1 MSKIIYKDDEITIKE
16 ISVFGTQMQVE
27 KMIPVYVCDMFI
39 KNVLFKS
46 KLHAHY
52 LPYHRN
58 KPEEGKTVWERLPN
72 KKSPIFKKLS
82 DQYQTPLKN
91 IDYETKDYDIG
102 GLEIS
107 NDISS
112 IIIDNESLKRELK
125 LKMVLE

>member
-1 MSKIIYKDDEITIKE
+1 MKIIYKDENITIKE
-16 ISVFGTQMQVE
+16 ISDSKIQVE

-58 KPEEGKTVWERLPN
+58 KPEEGKTVWERLPD
-72 KKSPIFKKLS
+72 KKSPVFKKLS
-82 DQYQTPLKN
+82 DQYQTPLKQ

-107 NDISS
+107 NDISI
-112 IIIDNESLKRELK
+112 IIIDNENLKRELK

>member
-1 MSKIIYKDDEITIKE
+1 MTKIIYKDEKITIKE
-16 ISVFGTQMQVE
+16 ISDKKIQVE
-27 KMIPVYVCDMFI
+27 KMISVYVCDMFI

-58 KPEEGKTVWERLPN
+58 KPEEGKTVWERLPD
-72 KKSPIFKKLS
+72 KKSPIFLKLS
-82 DQYQTPLKN
+82 NQYQTPLNN

-112 IIIDNESLKRELK
+112 IIIDNENLKRELK

>member
-1 MSKIIYKDDEITIKE
+1 MKIIYTDENITIKE
-16 ISVFGTQMQVE
+16 ISDSKIQVE

-46 KLHAHY
+46 KLHTHY

-58 KPEEGKTVWERLPN
+58 KPEEGKTVWERLPD
-72 KKSPIFKKLS
+72 KKSPVFKKLS
-82 DQYQTPLKN
+82 DQYQTPFKN

-107 NDISS
+107 NDISI
-112 IIIDNESLKRELK
+112 IIIDNENLKRELK

>member
-1 MSKIIYKDDEITIKE
+1 MNIIYKDDEITIKE
-16 ISVFGTQMQVE
+16 ISDSKIQVE

-58 KPEEGKTVWERLPN
+58 KPEEGKTVWERLPCN

-82 DQYQTPLKN
+82 DQYQTPLNN

-112 IIIDNESLKRELK
+112 IIIDNENLKRELK

>member
-1 MSKIIYKDDEITIKE
+1 MNIIYKDENITIKE
-16 ISVFGTQMQVE
+16 ISDSKIQVE
-27 KMIPVYVCDMFI
+27 KMIPVYVCDIFI
-39 KNVLFKS
+39 KNVLFES

-58 KPEEGKTVWERLPN
+58 KPEEGKTVWERLPD
-72 KKSPIFKKLS
+72 KKSPVFKKLS
-82 DQYQTPLKN
+82 DQYQTPLNN

-112 IIIDNESLKRELK
+112 IIIDNENLKRELK

>member
-1 MSKIIYKDDEITIKE
+1 MSPIIYKDEDITIKK
-16 ISVFGTQMQVE
+16 ISDSKIQVE
-27 KMIPVYVCDMFI
+27 KWIPVYVCDMFI
-39 KNVLFKS
+39 KNVLVKS

-58 KPEEGKTVWERLPN
+58 KPEEGKTVWERLPD
-72 KKSPIFKKLS
+72 KKSSVFKKLS

-112 IIIDNESLKRELK
+112 IIIDNENLKRDLK

>member
-1 MSKIIYKDDEITIKE
+1 MKIIYKDENITIKE
-16 ISVFGTQMQVE
+16 ISDSKIQVE

-39 KNVLFKS
+39 KNVLFES

-58 KPEEGKTVWERLPN
+58 KPEEGKTVWERLPD
-72 KKSPIFKKLS
+72 KKSPVFKKLS
-82 DQYQTPLKN
+82 DQYQTPLNN

-112 IIIDNESLKRELK
+112 IIIDNENLKRELK

>member
-1 MSKIIYKDDEITIKE
+1 MSPIIYKDENITIKR
-16 ISVFGTQMQVE
+16 ISDSKIQVE
-27 KMIPVYVCDMFI
+27 KWIPVYVCDMFI
-39 KNVLFKS
+39 KNVLVKS
-46 KLHAHY
+46 KLHAHF

-58 KPEEGKTVWERLPN
+58 KPDEGKTVWERLPG
-72 KKSPIFKKLS
+72 KKSPIFLKLS
-82 DQYQTPLKN
+82 NQYQTPLKN

-112 IIIDNESLKRELK
+112 IIIDNENLKRDLK

>member
-1 MSKIIYKDDEITIKE
+1 MNIIYKDDEITIKE
-16 ISVFGTQMQVE
+16 ISDSKIQVE

-58 KPEEGKTVWERLPN
+58 KPEEGKTVWERLPCN
-72 KKSPIFKKLS
+72 KKSPIFKKLL
-82 DQYQTPLKN
+82 DQYQTPLNN

-102 GLEIS
+102 DLEIS

-112 IIIDNESLKRELK
+112 IIIDNENLKRDLK